1 MSQHPQG
8 PPPGRPTGP
17 PHGTTAP
24 QAPYPGPAQP
34 EPPAPPKQNWF
45 ARHKILT
52 GVLAVFAFFVVIGI
66 ATSGDGDEG
75 TSADSGRSAETS
87 ADSAAQEP
95 EQTDDED
102 AASAQEEV
110 ATEEDTEETSSDA
123 AADAAPQ
130 DDEPAEAGIGETV
143 SDGDFEFV
151 VTEIETGVGRIGSE
165 FLNEQPQGQFVLVY
179 LEATNTGSSAETFW
193 TSDQGLVDT
202 EGRTHSADDSAA
214 HLLDDGEFLLTEIN
228 PGNTARAALVFD
240 IPADAEAAAVE
251 LHGSMFSRG
260 VTVNLQ

>member
-8 PPPGRPTGP
+8 PPPGTPTGP
-17 PHGTTAP
+17 PHGAAAP
-24 QAPYPGPAQP
+24 HAPYPGPEQP
-34 EPPAPPKQNWF
+34 EPPAPRKRNWF

-52 GVLAVFAFFVVIGI
+52 GFLAVLAFVAVIGI

-75 TSADSGRSAETS
+75 TGAAPGQSAETN
-87 ADSAAQEP
+87 
-95 EQTDDED
+95 
-102 AASAQEEV
+102 
-110 ATEEDTEETSSDA
+110 
-123 AADAAPQ
+123 ADAAQQ
-130 DDEPAEAGIGETV
+130 DDEPAEAPGIGENV

-151 VTEIETGVGRIGSE
+151 VTEVETGVDRIGSE

-179 LEATNTGSSAETFW
+179 LEVTNTGSAAETFW
-193 TSDQGLVDT
+193 TSEQGLVDT

-214 HLLDDGEFLLTEIN
+214 LLLDDGEFLLTEIN
-228 PGNTARAALVFD
+228 PGNTARTALVFD
-240 IPADAEAAAVE
+240 IPADAEPAAVE